1 MGKLSSARVDR
12 LESNGQWNKYF
23 QSGWEENN
31 GRNQTRLF
39 AEAFAK
45 NTCTERLSCK
55 SVLDSSCA
63 LGDAL
68 PVLHRVFPNAT
79 LFGSDFSE
87 VAISQCKKE
96 YGDLANF
103 SVNSIENMEDCFDI
117 IYSSATLEHFT
128 DWQQKAR
135 ILLKHCKTLCILV
148 PYNEQRSGRD
158 LTPTPESDHIATFR
172 QNSFDYLVEEGGG
185 VTIKNVSIF
194 NVPGAW
200 SWTVTDYV
208 LQPLKNLLR
217 LIIGRPL
224 NWNRQMMLFEIES
237 SAKIILPR

>member
-1 MGKLSSARVDR
+1 VGKLSSARAER
-12 LESNGQWNKYF
+12 LESNRQWNNYF

-45 NTCTERLSCK
+45 HTLTDRLTCK

-68 PVLHRVFPNAT
+68 PILRRVYPNAV
-79 LFGSDFSE
+79 LYGSDFSE
-87 VAISQCKKE
+87 VAISQCNKV
-96 YGDLANF
+96 YGELANF
-103 SVNSIENMEDCFDI
+103 SVNGIENLEGDFDV
-117 IYSSATLEHFT
+117 IYSSATLEHFA

-148 PYNEQRSGRD
+148 PYNEQRFGRD
-158 LTPTPESDHIATFR
+158 LEPAPESDHIATFR
-172 QNSFDYLVEEGGG
+172 HNSFDFLAEEGSG
-185 VTIKNVSIF
+185 VNVKNVCVF
-194 NVPGAW
+194 HVPGAW
-200 SWTVTDYV
+200 SWTVADYV
-208 LQPLKNLLR
+208 IQPIKNLAR

-224 NWNRQMMLFEIES
+224 NWNRQMLLFEIES
-237 SAKIILPR
+237 SGNVQSR